1 MKNLAPIVLFVY
13 NRPEHTMQTLASLQK
28 NILASNSELF
38 VFSDAPRNE
47 NDTNSVHQVRNIIEN
62 IEGFKKVTIIKAKY
76 NKGLANS
83 VISGIAD
90 IVNEYG
96 KVIVLED
103 DLIASSNFLR
113 YMNEALN
120 VYSENPSIWSISG
133 YTPDIKFPKGYI
145 DDIYLSPRGCSWG
158 WATWKNRW
166 DLVDWNVPD
175 YDFFKQN
182 TKRRKDFNMGGN
194 DLSYMLDDQMTGRI
208 NSWAIRWVYSQH
220 IHSKYTIYPVNS
232 LVSNIGLDFSGTHS
246 TNSDKYKTK
255 EVYQGDIKLASDCT
269 INRDI
274 LIGFKKFYDLNTK
287 GYLGVLARKTGTY
300 KYLRKLMKKLA
311 R

>member
-1 MKNLAPIVLFVY
+1 MNSLAPIVLFVY
-13 NRPEHTMQTLASLQK
+13 NRPEHTINTIEALKK
-28 NILASNSELF
+28 NNLSNESELF
-38 VFSDAPRNE
+38 VFSDAARSD
-47 NDTNSVHQVRNIIEN
+47 NDIDTVNKVRSIVDN
-62 IEGFKKVTIIKAKY
+62 IEGFKKVTVIKAER
-76 NKGLANS
+76 NKGLAIS
-83 VISGIAD
+83 VINGITD
-90 IVNEYG
+90 VINKYG

-103 DLIASSNFLR
+103 DLLTSPYLLK
-113 YMNEALN
+113 YMNEALSFYEKN
-120 VYSENPSIWSISG
+120 ENIWSISG
-133 YTPDIKFPKGYI
+133 YTPDIKFPQGYM

-158 WATWKNRW
+158 WATWKKRW
-166 DLVDWNVPD
+166 DLVDWNVSD
-175 YDFFKQN
+175 YDSFKQN
-182 TKRRKDFNMGGN
+182 TKKRKGFNMGGN
-194 DLSYMLDDQMTGRI
+194 DLSYMLDDQMAGRI

-274 LIGFKKFYDLNTK
+274 LMGFKKFYDLNNK

-300 KYLRKLMKKLA
+300 KYLRKIMKKLA